1 MKITSKFLIS
11 GVITAAILASVIMA
25 ACNKLDLTP
34 LDKTTA
40 ATFYKTP
47 ADFDAAIFA
56 AYSSMQDMWVVNG
69 ETSRGGGDGWGA
81 FWAIS
86 MAPTDDVKINSL
98 ASSNGSGQLN
108 DARRLDNLDFNTTN
122 SHIYTLYSQVY
133 EGITRANLVLENIND
148 EGNSL
153 SDAEKN
159 LYTAEAKFI
168 RGFFHFLAAQI
179 WKTAPLVT
187 ETPKTTSGLKYTN
200 SDPTAL
206 LQSCADDFKDAFNG
220 LPASWDASNTGRV
233 TKWGA
238 KAFEGKVY
246 VWMQKWNEAVEAF
259 EQLET
264 NGGYALLPDYEDV
277 FAYDKENS
285 RESIFEVQFG
295 GPYSDDNGWVYDDN
309 HSESYK
315 ASQGIARNWFFYTN
329 DAFGSGGGSNSLKW
343 YIPSRSLKE
352 AFDAEPGDKRLA
364 ASMYYIPG
372 ETYPSFAYSNRNPD
386 EPYNPAGSETGLSIK
401 KYFGLKNVDPNEY
414 RQNVQFNNE
423 RFFRYSE
430 VLLLHAEALLK
441 GGTPKGQSIYQTPV
455 SLVNATRTRAGLAP
469 FASVNE
475 TQLRNEKRKELAF
488 EPTRYFDMIRWE
500 IGGAKIFPFPQAEI
514 DRNQGSLKQN

>member
-1 MKITSKFLIS
+1 MKSKILIS
-11 GVITAAILASVIMA
+11 VTIAAVVSMA
-25 ACNKLDLTP
+25 IIIPSCNKLDLTP

-69 ETSRGGGDGWGA
+69 ETGRGGGDGWGA

-98 ASSNGSGQLN
+98 ASSNGTDMLN
-108 DARRLDNLDFNTTN
+108 DARKLDNLDFNTN
-122 SHIYTLYSQVY
+122 NKHIYTLYSQVY
-133 EGITRANLVLENIND
+133 EGITRANLVIENVDN
-148 EGNSL
+148 GTNSL
-153 SDAEKN
+153 TAAQKTQI
-159 LYTAEAKFI
+159 TAEAKFI
-168 RGFFHFLAAQI
+168 RGFFHFIAAQI
-179 WKTAPLVT
+179 WKTAPLVL
-187 ETPKTTSGLKYTN
+187 EVPKKTSGLTYTN
-200 SDPTAL
+200 SDPIAL
-206 LQSCADDFKDAFNG
+206 LTACANDFKDASNG
-220 LPASWDASNTGRV
+220 LPATWDAANTGRA

-246 VWMQKWNEAVEAF
+246 VWQAKYNEAVDAF
-259 EQLET
+259 EQAEK
-264 NGGYALLPDYEDV
+264 NGNYQLLPEYDDA
-277 FAYDKENS
+277 FAYAKENS
-285 RESIFEVQFG
+285 NESVFEVQYG

-343 YIPSRSLKE
+343 YVPTQSLKTE
-352 AFDAEPGDKRLA
+352 FLTEPADKRLA

-372 ETYPSFAYSNRNPD
+372 EPYPSFAYSNRNPD

-401 KYFGLKNVDPNEY
+401 KYFGLKNVDANEY

-423 RFFRYSE
+423 RFYRYSE

-441 GGTPKGQSIYQTPV
+441 GGTPKGISTFQSA
-455 SLVNATRTRAGLAP
+455 LACVNATRSRAGLPAL
-469 FASVNE
+469 ASVNE
-475 TQLRNEKRKELAF
+475 AQLRSEKRKELAF
-488 EPTRYFDMIRWE
+488 EPARYFDMIRWG
-500 IGGAKIFPFPQAEI
+500 IGGAKILPFPQAEI
-514 DRNQGSLKQN
+514 DRNQGDLKQN

>member
-1 MKITSKFLIS
+1 MKSKFLIAA
-11 GVITAAILASVIMA
+11 VIITAISISVIIP

-86 MAPTDDVKINSL
+86 MAPTDDIKINSL
-98 ASSNGSGQLN
+98 ASSNGTGMLN
-108 DARRLDNLDFNTTN
+108 EARKLDALTFNTTN
-122 SHIYTLYSQVY
+122 THIYTLYSQVY
-133 EGITRANLVLENIND
+133 EGITRANLVLENIDN
-148 EGNSL
+148 GNNSL
-153 SDAEKN
+153 TAAQK
-159 LYTAEAKFI
+159 TQVGAEAKFI
-168 RGFFHFLAAQI
+168 RGFFHFIAAQI

-187 ETPKTTSGLKYTN
+187 EVPKATSGLKYTN

-206 LQSCADDFKDAFNG
+206 LTACANDFKDASAG
-220 LPASWDASNTGRV
+220 LPPTWDAANTGRA
-233 TKWGA
+233 TKWCA

-246 VWMQKWNEAVEAF
+246 VWQQKWNEAVDAF
-259 EQLET
+259 EQVEK
-264 NGGYALLPDYEDV
+264 NGNYSLLPEYEDA
-277 FAYDKENS
+277 FAYAKENS
-285 RESIFEVQFG
+285 SESIFEVQYG

-343 YIPSRSLKE
+343 YVPTQSLKAE
-352 AFDAEPGDKRLA
+352 FELEPGDKRLG

-386 EPYNPAGSETGLSIK
+386 EPYNPAGSETSLSIK
-401 KYFGLKNVDPNEY
+401 KYFGLKNVDIGEY
-414 RQNVQFNNE
+414 KQNVQFNNE
-423 RFFRYSE
+423 RFFRFSE
-430 VLLLHAEALLK
+430 LLLLHAEALLK
-441 GGTPKGQSIYQTPV
+441 GGVPKGVSIYQ
-455 SLVNATRTRAGLAP
+455 SAKACIDATRLRAGLPAKASYS
-469 FASVNE
+469 FADLQS
-475 TQLRNEKRKELAF
+475 EKRKELAF
-488 EPTRYFDMIRWE
+488 EPPRYFDMIRWN
-500 IGGAKIFPFPQAEI
+500 IGGAKILPFPQAEI